1 MFKRHDARA
10 YRLKRKRR
18 VRARIHGTPT
28 RQRLSV
34 FRSSK
39 HIYAQVID
47 DDRGHT
53 LAAASSRDPE
63 LRAAALPEPRDGE
76 TAVIRMVGEN
86 ATKPRVRIPVR
97 GSTIPHAIE
106 CRFNGAKVMLK
117 PAGPGTGII
126 AGEPVRYVM
135 EAAGV
140 HDILTKEYGSTNR
153 INV

>member
-18 VRARIHGTPT
+18 VRARIHGTQT

-63 LRAAALPEPRDGE
+63 LRDAALPEPPEGE
-76 TAVIRMVGEN
+76 SPGRKVRVAMAVGRLIGER
-86 ATKPRVRIPVR
+86 ARV
-97 GSTIPHAIE
+97 
-106 CRFNGAKVMLK
+106 
-117 PAGPGTGII
+117 
-126 AGEPVRYVM
+126 
-135 EAAGV
+135 AAA
-140 HDILTKEYGSTNR
+140 LALAR
-153 INV
+153 

>member
-18 VRARIHGTPT
+18 VRARIHGTET
-28 RQRLSV
+28 RQLLSV

-63 LRAAALPEPRDGE
+63 LRDAALPQLPEGE
-76 TAVIRMVGEN
+76 GAGR
-86 ATKPRVRIPVR
+86 RVRVAMAVGRLIGDCARASRVAMVALDLR
-97 GSTIPHAIE
+97 GFI
-106 CRFNGAKVMLK
+106 
-117 PAGPGTGII
+117 
-126 AGEPVRYVM
+126 
-135 EAAGV
+135 
-140 HDILTKEYGSTNR
+140 
-153 INV
+153 